1 MSELGRRRFLQ
12 LTGLGIAGLGVGSSF
27 GSGARAAASPRTK
40 APGARAAGTTTTGD
54 LELWSWNGD
63 GTYPEVHQ
71 AARARWE
78 AADGANG
85 LRVTY
90 TEFGQYVTK
99 LKTAL
104 AGGVPPD
111 LVQMPWAG
119 EYHDIIDANQL
130 LALDDVIGDGFP
142 AFFEPIMAS
151 LVYNDETW
159 AIPLDVN
166 TLTIGYNLSAF
177 EAAGVEVPTN
187 LDELIAI
194 AEPLRGAGYEPLGV
208 SAQSGWPMG
217 DLWFAQ
223 VAYTDPD
230 GDAIRRAE
238 RGELSWDDDIFVEAA
253 ANVEKMVKGGLFA
266 EGGSANDMATVVGQ
280 FATET
285 FAMMYPVGN
294 FLTGLIDQTSGGEFE
309 YDLFAFPSPDGGDD
323 PVATGGV
330 AEMFSV
336 PKDANNPDAAIELMR
351 TFLSEEGLAELVDRD
366 FIPATS
372 DADTAANDDA
382 IFVKM
387 TSFQETAQ
395 TRVIYDPEV
404 YAALTN
410 QMTALYSGGS
420 TPTDVVSALA
430 DAAT

>member
-1 MSELGRRRFLQ
+1 MSEIDRRRFLQ
-12 LTGLGIAGLGVGSSF
+12 VTGLG
-27 GSGARAAASPRTK
+27 
-40 APGARAAGTTTTGD
+40 AAGIGLVNGLWSGTQALATSATGD
-54 LELWSWNGD
+54 LEMWSWNGA
-63 GTYPEVHQ
+63 GAYPEIHQ

-78 AADGANG
+78 AAAEANG

-90 TEFGQYVTK
+90 TDFGQYVTR

-130 LALDDVIGDGFP
+130 LALDDVLDEGFP
-142 AFFEPIMAS
+142 SFFQPIMDS
-151 LVYNDETW
+151 LVYNGKTW

-166 TLTIGYNLSAF
+166 TLTIGYNLAAFDSAQ
-177 EAAGVEVPTN
+177 VDVPTS

-208 SAQSGWPMG
+208 SAKDGWPMG

-223 VAYTDPD
+223 VAYTDES
-230 GDAIRRAE
+230 GEAIRRAE
-238 RGELSWDDDIFVEAA
+238 QGEIGWDDDVFVEAA

-266 EGGSANDMATVVGQ
+266 EGGSANDTATVVNQ
-280 FATET
+280 FASER

-294 FLTGLIDQTSGGEFE
+294 FLTDLIDQASGGEVS
-309 YDLFAFPSPDGGDD
+309 YDLFAFPSPDGSQE
-323 PVATGGV
+323 PVSTGGV

-336 PKDANNPDAAIELMR
+336 PKNGENPEAAIELMR
-351 TFLSEEGLAELVDRD
+351 TFLSPEGLVELVSRN
-366 FIPATS
+366 FIPATG
-372 DADTAANDDA
+372 DADTAVNDDP
-382 IFVKM
+382 IYVKM
-387 TSFQETAQ
+387 TSFQENAQ
-395 TRVIYDPEV
+395 TRVIYTPEV

-410 QMTALYSGGS
+410 EMTALYSGDA
-420 TPTDVVSALA
+420 TPNDVVTAMSE
-430 DAAT
+430 AAN